1 MVDEHQ
7 KSFLLSKQLG
17 GKKVAAMHQ
26 SPLPLSE
33 KSIFAAKSRKVQLE
47 QKLHRLGTSNTV
59 LRSTTMQCVFCLV
72 FHSSASN
79 FIMNCTAIYSRI
91 DLQLT
96 SVLIHRNTFLFYR
109 DDLRSIRFTF
119 NHILQCKRL
128 RCFSP
133 QIFGKACILSK
144 KIQECLYW
152 SIYFK

>member
-7 KSFLLSKQLG
+7 KSFLLLKQLG

-59 LRSTTMQCVFCLV
+59 LCSTTMKCVLCLV

-79 FIMNCTAIYSRI
+79 FTMNCTAIYSRI

-96 SVLIHRNTFLFYR
+96 SVYIVTLFYFIVMIYGQL
-109 DDLRSIRFTF
+109 DLHLIIFYSAKDCVAF
-119 NHILQCKRL
+119 HHQCCVYRV
-128 RCFSP
+128 SV
-133 QIFGKACILSK
+133 
-144 KIQECLYW
+144 Y
-152 SIYFK
+152 

>member
-1 MVDEHQ
+1 MCCMIFSYNVPVVWWMSI
-7 KSFLLSKQLG
+7 KNLFLLSKQLG

-96 SVLIHRNTFLFYR
+96 SVLMHHNTFLFHC

-133 QIFGKACILSK
+133 PVLCIL
-144 KIQECLYW
+144 CLL
-152 SIYFK
+152 K